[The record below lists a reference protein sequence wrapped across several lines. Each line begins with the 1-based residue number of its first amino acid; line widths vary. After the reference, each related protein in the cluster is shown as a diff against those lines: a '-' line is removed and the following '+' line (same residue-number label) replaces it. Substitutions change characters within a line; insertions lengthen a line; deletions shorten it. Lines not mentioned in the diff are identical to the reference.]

1 MEARGVLVVGNGL
14 IGGAVGAMLTAQ
26 RVPVTSVG
34 RRRTELPGYHALD
47 LTSEAGRD
55 TLRSVIADLRP
66 RCVLLVHGP
75 SDVTW
80 IDMHTAAAAAVHQ
93 RVAEIAARSGA
104 PVILV
109 STDNV
114 FPGEHGGYRPGDA
127 VQPAN
132 GYGQVKILAENAVLD
147 STDGLVVRVSLVYGW
162 AGAGLRD
169 TFAQRCLEAAAQG
182 RPLLVPEDQSFTPIH
197 VRDVAVV
204 LTALCQCP
212 AGQVTGIRH
221 LAGPAEL
228 SRYEFARLAYE
239 LAGADTSLVK
249 PCLRM
254 ETEWA
259 CRPRYSS
266 LAFEPISDLPG
277 LATWQPMTPAE
288 GLRAM
293 LAAQSTVPSAEGQDG

>member
-1 MEARGVLVVGNGL
+1 MLIVGNGL
-14 IGGAVGAMLTAQ
+14 IGGAVSAVLAAQ

-34 RRRTELPGYHALD
+34 RRRTGLPGYHALD

-55 TLRSVIADLRP
+55 TLRSVIADPRP
-66 RCVLLVHGP
+66 RRVLLVHGP

-80 IDMHTAAAAAVHQ
+80 IDTHTTAAAAVHQ
-93 RVAEIAARSGA
+93 GVAEIAARSGA

-114 FPGEHGGYRPGDA
+114 FPGDRGGYRPDDA

-132 GYGQVKILAENAVLD
+132 GYGRVKSLAENAVLD
-147 STDGLVVRVSLVYGW
+147 GIDGLVVRVSLVYGW
-162 AGAGLRD
+162 AGAGLRA
-169 TFAQRCLEAAAQG
+169 TFAQRCLEAAAAG
-182 RPLLVPEDQSFTPIH
+182 RPLVVPEDQSFTPIH
-197 VRDVAVV
+197 VGDVAAV
-204 LTALCQCP
+204 LAALCQCP
-212 AGQVTGIRH
+212 AGQFTGIRH

-239 LAGADTSLVK
+239 LAGADASLVK

-266 LAFEPISDLPG
+266 LAFEPFTGLPG
-277 LATWQPMTPAE
+277 LAAWRPMTPAD

-293 LAAQSTVPSAEGQDG
+293 LAAQSTVSGAEGQEG